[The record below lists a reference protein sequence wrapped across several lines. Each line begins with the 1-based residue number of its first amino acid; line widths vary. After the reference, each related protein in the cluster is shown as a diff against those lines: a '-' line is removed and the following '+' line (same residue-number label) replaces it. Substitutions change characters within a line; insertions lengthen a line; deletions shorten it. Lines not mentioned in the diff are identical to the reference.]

1 MHFKNY
7 FLFEYAPI
15 IKLSSRIKQNTKQI
29 KTKKYKSKI
38 IKCKNNFLIFCYHK
52 TIKHRFNAKWLSGGC
67 GGCRGYGGYG
77 GHGGY
82 GGCAMC
88 CGGLWKLLN
97 LRKV

>member
-67 GGCRGYGGYG
+67 RGLR
-77 GHGGY
+77 
-82 GGCAMC
+82 M
-88 CGGLWKLLN
+88 LWRFANVVGVVEVIKFTESIKLQKKL
-97 LRKV
+97 

>member
-52 TIKHRFNAKWLSGGC
+52 TIKHRFNAKWLDGGC
-67 GGCRGYGGYG
+67 GGLR
-77 GHGGY
+77 
-82 GGCAMC
+82 M
-88 CGGLWKLLN
+88 LWRLCDVLWGVVEVIKFTESIKLQKKL
-97 LRKV
+97 